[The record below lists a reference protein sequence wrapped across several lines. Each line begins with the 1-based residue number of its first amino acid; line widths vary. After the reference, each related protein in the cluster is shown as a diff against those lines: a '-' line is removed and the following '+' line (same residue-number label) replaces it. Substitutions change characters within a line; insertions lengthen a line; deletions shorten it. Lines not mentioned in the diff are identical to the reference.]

1 MRCAAQLKTKNPS
14 ATLGYRLF
22 AGSARSREV
31 GCIVLAGKDFPD
43 TIKNELESWKL
54 SLLMVACPDGLS
66 TRGLLEYDDV
76 GRECK
81 FSATSYKLIPNR

>member
-1 MRCAAQLKTKNPS
+1 MCCPIENENLS

-54 SLLMVACPDGLS
+54 SLLMVACPNGLS
-66 TRGLLEYDDV
+66 TRGLLEYEDL
-76 GRECK
+76 GRECT
-81 FSATSYKLIPNR
+81 FPLRATS